1 MDLNAMLS
9 KLQSMQSEMEKV
21 KNEIA
26 AETVTA
32 ESGGG
37 MVSVRMSG
45 NNELQSI
52 NISDELMASNDKNM
66 IEDLIVAAV
75 NKAQREAAE
84 LAKRKM
90 DSVAGMMPNIP
101 GLNLNL

>member
-1 MDLNAMLS
+1 MLS
-9 KLQSMQSEMEKV
+9 KLQSMQSEMEKI
-21 KNEIA
+21 KSEIA
-26 AETVTA
+26 NETVTA

-75 NKAQREAAE
+75 NKAQREAEE